1 MTIST
6 EIENIWQHPTPMY
19 NDNNLLKAAMLGIAE
34 NHFNM
39 IKKIYKKTI
48 ASIILN
54 RKKLNKGRMS
64 ALTTILL
71 CSIRSSSHCNKKKKM
86 AYLLERK
93 RKKMAYLLE
102 RKKNKTIPTFR
113 WCDCLH
119 KKKKT
124 LRNLQKKKSSR
135 IKISDV
141 S

>member
-1 MTIST
+1 
-6 EIENIWQHPTPMY
+6 MY

-93 RKKMAYLLE
+93 RKKMAYITPCVYNPRLS
-102 RKKNKTIPTFR
+102 TDHT
-113 WCDCLH
+113 
-119 KKKKT
+119 
-124 LRNLQKKKSSR
+124 
-135 IKISDV
+135 
-141 S
+141 